1 MEVEHIL
8 NVLGAGKVIQD
19 NFGRAMGSSV
29 VWTAFMS
36 GFHPGVE
43 QSILGGGGRG
53 MKGCALLR
61 GSSSLLLVNH
71 LDAQG

>member
-1 MEVEHIL
+1 MEVERIL
-8 NVLGAGKVIQD
+8 NVLGAGRRIQD
-19 NFGRAMGSSV
+19 NFGRAVGSSV

-43 QSILGGGGRG
+43 QSILGGKKDR
-53 MKGCALLR
+53 ALLR

-71 LDAQG
+71 LDAQA